1 MDAKM
6 NKTDLQIVA
15 DQTKRLLNNIIPDH
29 VVRKLQVN
37 QVYSED
43 HQMVGVFFATITNF
57 LELYEENFES
67 GKEFIRCVKSV
78 FQWYFLSD
86 SSSLTKKLFLCSAVV
101 MMTIFRVLNEVIT
114 DIDELLER
122 DAYQNHIEKIKTIQ
136 STFMGASGLQLS
148 RSTNSDRLVF

>member
-67 GKEFIRCVKSV
+67 GKEFIRCVSSLFFKRE
-78 FQWYFLSD
+78 F
-86 SSSLTKKLFLCSAVV
+86 SSSFYSRTVIGSHDL
-101 MMTIFRVLNEVIT
+101 IFVL
-114 DIDELLER
+114 
-122 DAYQNHIEKIKTIQ
+122 
-136 STFMGASGLQLS
+136 
-148 RSTNSDRLVF
+148 

>member
-67 GKEFIRCVKSV
+67 GKEFIRYRLGSI
-78 FQWYFLSD
+78 
-86 SSSLTKKLFLCSAVV
+86 SSRHQRKHSW
-101 MMTIFRVLNEVIT
+101 
-114 DIDELLER
+114 
-122 DAYQNHIEKIKTIQ
+122 
-136 STFMGASGLQLS
+136 
-148 RSTNSDRLVF
+148 